1 MTGRNATPESSLASQ
16 QTWAIVLAGGEGNRL
31 RELTTTP
38 SGVAVPKQFCSLR
51 GGACLLQ
58 DALTRAAGVAPVQR
72 ICAVVAVQHR
82 RWWVAPLGY
91 LPQQNVVVQP
101 ANRGT
106 AFGILLPLLHVLA
119 RDPNAVVVLLPSDH
133 YSLDEATMVR
143 SVRQAA
149 DLAAANAD
157 ALYVLGAEPS
167 EPDTELGYIVPADR
181 SRNKPSHVVRFVEK
195 PDSGRALSLLDEG
208 ALWNVFILAG
218 LARTVLRMY
227 EKSLAAIIVAMRAA
241 LELGRARPAGPGALA
256 ELYEH
261 LPAVDFSRDILEQHA
276 AMLQV
281 VPVPRCGWSDLGT
294 PKRVVETLNALPRDF
309 PNKDIARSSMGYL
322 NLAAQHGRMQRNSNL
337 LLARRRAV
345 GRG

>member
-1 MTGRNATPESSLASQ
+1 MKSSK
-16 QTWAIVLAGGEGNRL
+16 QTWAIVLAGGDGSRL

-51 GGACLLQ
+51 GGACLLEE
-58 DALTRAAGVAPVQR
+58 ALARAAGVAPVRR
-72 ICAVVAVQHR
+72 ICVVVAVQHQ

-119 RDPNAVVVLLPSDH
+119 RDPNANVVLLPSDH
-133 YSLDEATMVR
+133 YSLDEAIMAR
-143 SVRQAA
+143 SLRQAA
-149 DLAAANAD
+149 DLAAADAD

-181 SRNKPSHVVRFVEK
+181 NRDKPSHVVRFVEK
-195 PDSGRALSLLDEG
+195 PDSDRARALLNEG

-227 EKSLAAIIVAMRAA
+227 EQSLAAIIVAMRAA
-241 LELGRARPAGPGALA
+241 LEIDCAQPAGRATLA
-256 ELYEH
+256 KLYEH

-281 VPVPRCGWSDLGT
+281 VPVPRCGWTDLGT
-294 PKRVVETLNALPRDF
+294 PRRVVETLNRLPRELSDR
-309 PNKDIARSSMGYL
+309 DIARGASGYL
-322 NLAAQHGRMQRNSNL
+322 NLAAQHGRMERSSRL
-337 LLARRRAV
+337 LLARRRAT
-345 GRG
+345 GRP